1 MFNKVNQAIIN
12 FINDAQPLIITL
24 LSLSI
29 LVSGCTMMFGDTGR
43 RWAKQTI
50 LWSLVGA
57 ALSAGALVYA
67 RAFQK
72 VINVSTIA
80 PFSTDF
86 KLAVVTT
93 IQTFFM

>member
-1 MFNKVNQAIIN
+1 MFERANQAVIN
-12 FINDAQPLIITL
+12 FIQDAQPLIITL
-24 LSLSI
+24 LALSL
-29 LVSGCTMMFGDTGR
+29 LAAGLTMMFGDTGR

-57 ALSAGALVYA
+57 AIAGGSLVYA

-80 PFSTDF
+80 PFTEF
-86 KLAVVTT
+86 KLAV
-93 IQTFFM
+93 IPSLQTLFM